1 MDYHISIYTFLC
13 SSNIMNTAF
22 ILTNNI
28 KVSFFP
34 NTNISSFV
42 VVCSFL
48 MFIHTVVY
56 IVKLML
62 KSTIE
67 NDSLE

>member
-34 NTNISSFV
+34 NTNVSSFCC
-42 VVCSFL
+42 CSFL
-48 MFIHTVVY
+48 MFIHTVVH